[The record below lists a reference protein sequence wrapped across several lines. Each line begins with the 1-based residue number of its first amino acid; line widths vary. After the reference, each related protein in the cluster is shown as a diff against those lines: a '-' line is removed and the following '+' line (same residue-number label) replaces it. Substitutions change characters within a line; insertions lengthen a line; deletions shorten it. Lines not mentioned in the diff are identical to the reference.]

1 MSTTP
6 ESSGENRWERE
17 RGDWRAE
24 EPHHSAYKR
33 SAGDSAQWFPL
44 SSELTEK
51 RRGDRQHSFPPP
63 VVCSLKQSNS
73 HFSSGNY
80 NQRLSRI
87 ISIHVCINRTRE
99 ICMLVY
105 LTLPITLTLHP
116 WLTVQFLPLSMTY
129 QEIYLFYLLFDMIRS
144 QFPDFTLTW
153 IEPATRLIC
162 TNSPRWWLVIQF
174 AKVIRAQAQPRS

>member
-1 MSTTP
+1 MRGSFLSVYIICPDWP
-6 ESSGENRWERE
+6 EIKFKFKIWCQKPRRALEKIGGRE
-17 RGDWRAE
+17 RGDLRAE

-51 RRGDRQHSFPPP
+51 RRGDRQHSLPPP
-63 VVCSLKQSNS
+63 AVCSLKQSNS

-87 ISIHVCINRTRE
+87 INVHVQCINRTRE

-116 WLTVQFLPLSMTY
+116 WLTVQFLPVSMTY
-129 QEIYLFYLLFDMIRS
+129 QEIYLLFIIWYD
-144 QFPDFTLTW
+144 
-153 IEPATRLIC
+153 
-162 TNSPRWWLVIQF
+162 
-174 AKVIRAQAQPRS
+174 